1 MHFML
6 YRKLFILLL
15 SLFGVLT
22 MQQELAYAAAIA
34 HGHKPSSST
43 STASISQSI
52 TTKPSKNTALTLY
65 FQRAEK
71 QAIEDG
77 SRSVRDA
84 GSACANLNGTQLQQC
99 AYLYNKV
106 FDETCP
112 KSPEKCKE

>member
-1 MHFML
+1 MR
-6 YRKLFILLL
+6 YRRQIFILLL
-15 SLFGVLT
+15 SLIGVPIV
-22 MQQELAYAAAIA
+22 QQELAYAAIIA
-34 HGHKPSSST
+34 HVDKPSSST
-43 STASISQSI
+43 SL
-52 TTKPSKNTALTLY
+52 PPYL
-65 FQRAEK
+65 QRAEK

>member
-6 YRKLFILLL
+6 YRKLFILSL
-15 SLFGVLT
+15 SLFSVLT
-22 MQQELAYAAAIA
+22 MQQEQAYAAVVA

-43 STASISQSI
+43 STTSISQST
-52 TTKPSKNTALTLY
+52 TTKPSKNTTLTLY

-77 SRSVRDA
+77 SRSIRDA

-99 AYLYNKV
+99 VYLYNKV

-112 KSPEKCKE
+112 KSLEKCKE

>member
-1 MHFML
+1 
-6 YRKLFILLL
+6 
-15 SLFGVLT
+15 
-22 MQQELAYAAAIA
+22 MQQELAHAAIIA
-34 HGHKPSSST
+34 HVHKQSSST
-43 STASISQSI
+43 SL
-52 TTKPSKNTALTLY
+52 PSYL
-65 FQRAEK
+65 QRAEK

-84 GSACANLNGTQLQQC
+84 GSACANLNATQLQQC

>member
-1 MHFML
+1 MAALHL
-6 YRKLFILLL
+6 TILINRRSNNAART
-15 SLFGVLT
+15 SLRRHDCT
-22 MQQELAYAAAIA
+22 CSQTN
-34 HGHKPSSST
+34 ST
-43 STASISQSI
+43 SL
-52 TTKPSKNTALTLY
+52 PLY
-65 FQRAEK
+65 LQRAEK

-84 GSACANLNGTQLQQC
+84 GSACASSNGTQLQQC